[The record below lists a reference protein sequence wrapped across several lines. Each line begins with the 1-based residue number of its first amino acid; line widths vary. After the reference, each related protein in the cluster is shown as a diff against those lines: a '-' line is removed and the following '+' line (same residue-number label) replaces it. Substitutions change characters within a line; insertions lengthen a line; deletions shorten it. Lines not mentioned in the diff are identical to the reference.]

1 MVTSIGL
8 LDTCP
13 ESSGMQQRITAVLTQ
28 GKVIV
33 PSQSDADS
41 LYQDGYG
48 YRMNHEHYMY
58 PAEILFT
65 VYRNK
70 IAVVDEDSN
79 KTLSFTELLH
89 VLSAETPNLWTNF
102 IVFKDLRTRGFII
115 KIEKERF
122 LIYERGTYRKTP
134 PSYVIHIFSEGKPQ
148 SLTEFIEEL
157 RATEKDG
164 YEMKVAV
171 VDRRGEIVFYS
182 VTETQLLKD

>member
-1 MVTSIGL
+1 MVISIGL

-13 ESSGMQQRITAVLTQ
+13 ESSGMHHQITAVLTQ
-28 GKVIV
+28 GKIIV

-48 YRMNHEHYMY
+48 YRMNHEHYMH

-65 VYRNK
+65 VFRNK
-70 IAVVDEDSN
+70 IVVIDEDTN
-79 KTLSFTELLH
+79 KKLGFTELLH
-89 VLSAETPNLWTNF
+89 RLSQDSPNLWTNF

-122 LIYERGTYRKTP
+122 LIYERGTFRKTP
-134 PSYVIHIFSEGKPQ
+134 PSYVIRIFSEGKPQ

-157 RATEKDG
+157 KATENDG

-182 VTETQLLKD
+182 VIETELLKE

>member
-1 MVTSIGL
+1 ML
-8 LDTCP
+8 
-13 ESSGMQQRITAVLTQ
+13 QQITAVLTQ

-48 YRMNHEHYMY
+48 YRMNHEHYMH

-70 IAVVDEDSN
+70 IVVVDEDTN
-79 KTLSFTELLH
+79 KTLSFTELLQ

-115 KIEKERF
+115 KIEMDRF

-148 SLTEFIEEL
+148 SLTKFIEEL
-157 RATEKDG
+157 RVTEKDG

-182 VTETQLLKD
+182 VTETDLLKG

>member
-1 MVTSIGL
+1 MLQLIS
-8 LDTCP
+8 
-13 ESSGMQQRITAVLTQ
+13 AVLTQ

-48 YRMNHEHYMY
+48 FRVNNEHYMH
-58 PAEILFT
+58 PVELLFT
-65 VYRNK
+65 VFRNK
-70 IAVVDEDSN
+70 VSVVDEITN

-89 VLSAETPNLWTNF
+89 VLSPESPNLWTNY

-115 KIEKERF
+115 KIERDR
-122 LIYERGTYRKTP
+122 LLGTYRKTP
-134 PSYVIHIFSEGKPQ
+134 PSYMIHIFSEGKPQ

-157 RATEKDG
+157 KVTEKDG

-182 VTETQLLKD
+182 VTETELLKV